1 MPLHTPFSTLARTI
15 AEGAHPSD
23 LLLELHRRVLADTC
37 GTRSVILQQ
46 NGPSAGYTATSGHG
60 FDDLGGIWLDDA
72 EADRLEQGEAPDI
85 ARVCAL
91 ADLPTLRQRLQAR
104 EALIVPLAGTGPK
117 AFLVVACP
125 EGSRGASPEP
135 SRGADPC
142 LPGAGAVE
150 RGARARGEFMLAL
163 ELARLG
169 HEVALHRRIQEL
181 VLGFSR
187 GISAT
192 LSVAAALE
200 SLSVETNALFGAR
213 RTSVWLHNRRAR
225 ELVLAASSEPGH
237 AAASAHVATGSE
249 AIAAR
254 GLRLEHPEV
263 AAEGPERVLIA
274 PLRGWRRALGTLVIE
289 GAAADGGTADLDDQ
303 QLIDAAYGLGRQLSI
318 AIENVQLL
326 EEVLQHRR
334 LLEDTFNSLIDL
346 VVVTDNDL
354 RVVQMNEAFAA
365 RVGSPRATLL
375 DRPLEGLIGAEM
387 AEWAAAPE
395 AATRKPAGPAGSGG
409 VPTLAR
415 TKQFTDERLDG
426 IFAATVTP
434 LINQD
439 AEPVGR
445 VLVARDITAQTRLET
460 EREALRGRLA
470 QSEKLA
476 SLGQFVAGIAHEMNN
491 PLQGVLG
498 HLELLIDNSEAA
510 RPVRPTLRRIYQEGD
525 RAAKIVRNLLVFTGS
540 RRMSRQRLRL
550 ERVLSRALASRS
562 AARRRGHI
570 EVSRHQEENV
580 PDVAG
585 DPLLLQQALLNI
597 LINAE
602 HAIAPMSGPGRIET
616 SIAASGDR
624 KMVRLTIRD
633 TGAGIPAEILP
644 RIFDPFFTT
653 KEVGQGTG
661 LGLAITYGIIQ
672 EHGGTIHA
680 ANPPEGGAA
689 FVIELPAVERDP
701 GKAKRPKG
709 KETRTRAKA

>member
-1 MPLHTPFSTLARTI
+1 MPPHTPLSTLAR
-15 AEGAHPSD
+15 AVAQGAQPSD
-23 LLLELHRRVLADTC
+23 LLLELQRKVLADTG

-46 NGPSAGYTATSGHG
+46 NGPSADYTATSGVG
-60 FDDLGGIWLDDA
+60 FDDLAGVSLDGA
-72 EADRLEQGEAPDI
+72 EASALEHADAPEH
-85 ARVCAL
+85 AYVCAL
-91 ADLPTLRQRLQAR
+91 GELPMLRGHLHADA
-104 EALIVPLAGTGPK
+104 ALIVPLADVEPK
-117 AFLVVACP
+117 AFLVVA
-125 EGSRGASPEP
+125 
-135 SRGADPC
+135 DPH
-142 LPGAGAVE
+142 LPGADAVA
-150 RGARARGEFMLAL
+150 RGIRARGEFTLAL

-169 HEVALHRRIQEL
+169 HEAALHRRIQEL

-187 GISAT
+187 GISST

-200 SLSVETNALFGAR
+200 SLSVEINALSGAR

-237 AAASAHVATGSE
+237 AAASAHVATASE

-254 GLRLEHPEV
+254 GLRLESPQI
-263 AAEGPERVLIA
+263 AAEDQERVLIA

-303 QLIDAAYGLGRQLSI
+303 QLIDAAYDLGRQLSI

-346 VVVTDNDL
+346 VVVTDNGL
-354 RVVQMNEAFAA
+354 HVVQMNEAFAA
-365 RVGSPRATLL
+365 RVGRPRASLL
-375 DRPLEGLIGAEM
+375 ERPLEELIGAEM
-387 AEWAAAPE
+387 AQWAAAPE
-395 AATRKPAGPAGSGG
+395 PATRKPDGPAASGD
-409 VPTLAR
+409 VPTIAR
-415 TKQFTDERLDG
+415 TRQFSDERLDG

-439 AEPVGR
+439 GEPVGR

-498 HLELLIDNSEAA
+498 HLELLIDSSEAA
-510 RPVRPTLRRIYQEGD
+510 RPVRPMLRRIYQEGD

-540 RRMSRQRLRL
+540 RRMSRQRLRI

-562 AARRRGHI
+562 AARRRRHI
-570 EVSRHQEENV
+570 EVSRHHEDNV
-580 PDVAG
+580 PDVSG

-602 HAIAPMSGPGRIET
+602 HAIAATSGPGRIET
-616 SIAASGDR
+616 SVAASADGR
-624 KMVRLTIRD
+624 MVRLTIRD
-633 TGAGIPAEILP
+633 TGPGIPAEILP

-680 ANPPEGGAA
+680 ANPPGGGAS
-689 FVIELPAVERDP
+689 FVIELPAVVRESGTAR
-701 GKAKRPKG
+701 RPKG
-709 KETRTRAKA
+709 KGTQDRAKV

>member
-1 MPLHTPFSTLARTI
+1 MPLVPVFMTLHTPFSTLAR
-15 AEGAHPSD
+15 AVAQGAQPSD
-23 LLLELHRRVLADTC
+23 LLIELHRKVLADTG

-46 NGPSAGYTATSGHG
+46 NGPSASYTAPSGQG
-60 FDDLGGIWLDDA
+60 FDDLGGIWLDGA
-72 EADRLEQGEAPDI
+72 EASALEGAGAPE
-85 ARVCAL
+85 RAL
-91 ADLPTLRQRLQAR
+91 VHELGDLPTLRARLNANV
-104 EALIVPLAGTGPK
+104 ALIVPLAGAGQN
-117 AFLVVACP
+117 AFLVVA
-125 EGSRGASPEP
+125 
-135 SRGADPC
+135 DPR
-142 LPGAGAVE
+142 LPGDEAVE
-150 RGARARGEFMLAL
+150 RGAHARDEFTLTL
-163 ELARLG
+163 ELVRLG
-169 HEVALHRRIQEL
+169 QEAALHRRIQEL

-187 GISAT
+187 GISST

-200 SLSVETNALFGAR
+200 SLAVETNSLFGAR

-225 ELVLAASSEPGH
+225 ELVPAASSEPGH
-237 AAASAHVATGSE
+237 AAASRNVATGSD

-254 GLRLEHPEV
+254 GLRLERPQI
-263 AAEGPERVLIA
+263 AAEEQERVLIA

-289 GAAADGGTADLDDQ
+289 GRPADLDDQ
-303 QLIDAAYGLGRQLSI
+303 QFIDAAYDLGRQLSI

-326 EEVLQHRR
+326 DEVLQHRR

-346 VVVTDNDL
+346 VVVTDNSL
-354 RVVQMNEAFAA
+354 RVVQMNEAFAV
-365 RVGSPRATLL
+365 RIGSPRATLL
-375 DRPLEGLIGAEM
+375 ERPLEELIGTEM
-387 AEWAAAPE
+387 AQWAAAPGP
-395 AATRKPAGPAGSGG
+395 AARKPDGSSASGDFL
-409 VPTLAR
+409 TTAR
-415 TKQFTDERLDG
+415 TRQFTDERLDG

-439 AEPVGR
+439 GEPVGR
-445 VLVARDITAQTRLET
+445 VLVARDITAQTQLET

-498 HLELLIDNSEAA
+498 HLELLIETSEAA

-540 RRMSRQRLRL
+540 RRMSRQRLRI

-570 EVSRHQEENV
+570 EILRQQDDNV
-580 PDVAG
+580 PDISG

-602 HAIAPMSGPGRIET
+602 HAIAATSNPGRIET
-616 SIAASGDR
+616 SVAASGDG
-624 KMVRLTIRD
+624 KMVRLTVRD
-633 TGAGIPAEILP
+633 TGRGIPAEALP

-689 FVIELPAVERDP
+689 FVIELPAVARESST
-701 GKAKRPKG
+701 GKRPKG
-709 KETRTRAKA
+709 KRTKGRAKVKTV